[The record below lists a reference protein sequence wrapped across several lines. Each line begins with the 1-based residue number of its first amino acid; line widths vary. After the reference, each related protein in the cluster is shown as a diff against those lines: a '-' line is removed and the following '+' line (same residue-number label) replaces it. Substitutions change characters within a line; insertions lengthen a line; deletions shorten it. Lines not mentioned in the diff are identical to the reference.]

1 MAVGVPW
8 GSQICKRHSSP
19 SDETDRIISDAA
31 SGSWGLFHLLSR
43 WREVP
48 LGASA
53 KLAIFGNPMGEV
65 ILWIYIYIHIYEF
78 IWGVSRFFSGF
89 AYNNPLKKLEMS
101 LPSSSLKKGE
111 SPKVSLTA
119 ASAVHLRQKTWFPRI
134 GTTCWM
140 VYNIYILCYIYNIW
154 YIILNGTTPT
164 AFL

>member
-19 SDETDRIISDAA
+19 SDETDRLISDAA

-65 ILWIYIYIHIYEF
+65 ILWIYIYIYTYMNLYEVF
-78 IWGVSRFFSGF
+78 QGFSADLLTITPSRSWKCR
-89 AYNNPLKKLEMS
+89 Y
-101 LPSSSLKKGE
+101 LPPVKKGE